1 MIPASRR
8 RRVAARAGFRCE
20 YCRLAQQ
27 HEPFV
32 AFHIE
37 HIRPKKHLGDDSE
50 SNLCLA
56 CSSCNLRKGPNLAGI
71 DPRTGVTVPL
81 FHPRKEEWESH
92 FRWAGAHLRGRTP
105 TGRATIA
112 VLGINLAENVE
123 HREALIAEG
132 VFP

>member
-8 RRVAARAGFRCE
+8 RRVAARAGYRCE
-20 YCRLAQQ
+20 YCRLAQE

-32 AFHIE
+32 SFHIE
-37 HIRPKKHLGDDSE
+37 HIRARQHGGDDSE

-56 CSSCNLRKGPNLAGI
+56 CSSCNLRKGPNLSGI
-71 DPRTGVTVPL
+71 DPVTGMTVAL
-81 FHPRKEEWESH
+81 FHPRTDDWESH
-92 FRWAGAHLRGRTP
+92 FRWAEAYLRGRTP
-105 TGRATIA
+105 VARATIA

-123 HREALIAEG
+123 HREELIQEG